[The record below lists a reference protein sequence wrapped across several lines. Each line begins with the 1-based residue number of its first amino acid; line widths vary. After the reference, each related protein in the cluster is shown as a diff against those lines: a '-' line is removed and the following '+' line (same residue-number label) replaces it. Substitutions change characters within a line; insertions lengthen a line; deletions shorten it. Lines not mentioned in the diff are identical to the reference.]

1 VVSVLTHQE
10 VRKRNGV
17 DWDWLDVSRFCL
29 RVATRI
35 LGPGSTAEDAAQ
47 EAAIVAWR
55 NRTDCRSPEAPWP
68 WIAVIARREALRQC
82 AGASPVALEEDAV
95 AVAPEESQTVLRL
108 DVRHA
113 LADLSEHE
121 RALVLARYW
130 NDLTQEQV
138 AAALQI
144 PAGTVKI
151 RLHRLRERLRPILQ
165 EP

>member
-1 VVSVLTHQE
+1 MVSVLTRE
-10 VRKRNGV
+10 VVLDGNCAE
-17 DWDWLDVSRFCL
+17 WDWRAVSRLCL
-29 RVATRI
+29 QVSTRI

-47 EAAIVAWR
+47 EAAMVAWR
-55 NRTDCRSPEAPWP
+55 HRTDCRSPEEPWP
-68 WIAVIARREALRQC
+68 WIAVIARREALRQQP
-82 AGASPVALEEDAV
+82 GQSSVELEEDA
-95 AVAPEESQTVLRL
+95 ATAPSEEHETLLRL
-108 DVRHA
+108 DVRRA
-113 LADLSEHE
+113 LAGLAEHD

-144 PAGTVKI
+144 PAGTVKV